1 MQFKDRTFI
10 NIAETMSK
18 NSYAERLQVG
28 AVLAKEDR
36 IMATG
41 YNGTPS
47 GYTNECEYIDP
58 ITGEKKTKDVVI
70 HAEQNLLC
78 FCAKHGIKTDGCTL
92 YITHSP
98 CITCAK
104 LIAAAGI
111 KEVVYKD
118 DYRNND
124 GLELLKELDINV
136 EKYKEG

>member
-1 MQFKDRTFI
+1 MQFKDKTFI
-10 NIAETMSK
+10 TIAEIMSK

-58 ITGEKKTKDVVI
+58 VSGEKKTKDAVI
-70 HAEQNLLC
+70 HAEQNLIC
-78 FCAKHGIKTDGCTL
+78 FCAKHGIKTEGCTI

-104 LIAAAGI
+104 LIASAGI
-111 KEVVYKD
+111 KEVIYRD
-118 DYRNND
+118 DYRD
-124 GLELLKELDINV
+124 SEGVELLLDLGV
-136 EKYKEG
+136 KVTKYRT

>member
-1 MQFKDRTFI
+1 MRLKDKTFI
-10 NIAETMSK
+10 DIAETMSK

-47 GYTNECEYIDP
+47 GYTNECEYIEP
-58 ITGEKKTKDVVI
+58 VSGEKKTKDAVI
-70 HAEQNLLC
+70 HAEQNLIC

-104 LIAAAGI
+104 LIASAGI
-111 KEVVYKD
+111 KEVIYKD
-118 DYRNND
+118 DYRNSE
-124 GLELLKELDINV
+124 GLELLKELNIEV
-136 EKYKEG
+136 RKYRT